1 MPSMGHSTLSTRYIR
16 LQTLFATWPAADDA
30 LLLRAKKTIEEMVE
44 KERGGS
50 RHEGKW
56 EKMALRKRWE
66 VLVGVE
72 RKEDGARGEEVGDD
86 DDGQGK
92 DEQKGAGERAVG
104 EYDGHGDG
112 HEEDDEE
119 KS

>member
-1 MPSMGHSTLSTRYIR
+1 VM
-16 LQTLFATWPAADDA
+16 
-30 LLLRAKKTIEEMVE
+30 E

-50 RHEGKW
+50 RHEGRW
-56 EKMALRKRWE
+56 EKVALRKRWE

-72 RKEDGARGEEVGDD
+72 RKGNRAGVEEVGDD

-104 EYDGHGDG
+104 EYDGDGDG